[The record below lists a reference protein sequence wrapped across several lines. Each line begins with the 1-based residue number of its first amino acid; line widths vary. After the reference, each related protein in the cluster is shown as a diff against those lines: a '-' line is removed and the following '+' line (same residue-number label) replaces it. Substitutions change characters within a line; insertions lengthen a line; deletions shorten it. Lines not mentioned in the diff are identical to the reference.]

1 MIEKRKTIK
10 VIMVGQICKFEFKGK
25 VIFSKPFNLEE
36 NLNKIREK
44 INKKMNCQYSFLTKD
59 GKFIEQKDEEKYKL
73 GQIKDGETIK
83 LKEIELSQAN
93 TNGQK
98 INVLFE
104 GKSVYTINCNNET
117 NLNEAR
123 KLIANSLKQDFQFID
138 SDSNLIDMEDEE
150 DFTIENILTDSS
162 ISIKMESTSEDL
174 PAPKNEDVT
183 NSNKPKSSNKK
194 KIQDCSKFEIIK
206 KRKDLTI
213 YKYSN
218 VKRES
223 NHVLV
228 YQYFFDSFQASDYES
243 AYVVLFCGKTGDGK
257 STALNAF
264 FNIIK
269 GIELEDNYR
278 FILITE
284 PPKAKGQAESQ
295 TDGVHLYYLK
305 DYNNKPIILI
315 DSQGYG
321 DTRGISYDQKINS
334 AFEYVFSNVISHI
347 NTVCFIAKANTNRL
361 DVVTRYIFSSVTSLF
376 SGDITENF
384 VIVPTFASKDTINE
398 GPAFVES
405 IKTDADFLRLED
417 RKDQW
422 WFALDSK
429 SVLDNEA
436 DKITKYSFE
445 QMKIL
450 YEKKIK
456 KLPSKE
462 IKNSAEVMK
471 SRLSLR
477 PKLDLLNETFKN
489 LMMEQGNLQIKIKD
503 LADISIKISD
513 MENRIKMFESDAD
526 NLKPEELERRMKE
539 LNEVLNDR
547 LSSLCNETEEKF
559 INSCEFDKD
568 GDYYTHCDKCEMNCH
583 SICDCHFRFAG
594 RCKIYTFGIIGEKK
608 CEVCHCPKTCHRND
622 QYHWIKKRICI
633 KKDNS
638 SQIEEERRRNES
650 EKQRY
655 LNELNV
661 KKSNKNKINS
671 QIAELNFN
679 KKKLEE
685 KKMKNIEEKKEI
697 EIKIVN
703 TSNNIAYII
712 MQLKNTS
719 DKIEMLAMNK
729 NNVKNE
735 DEYIESLRVQMEEI
749 GYKDDEQREEINRMK
764 KQNKIISE
772 MKKNKNLTEKEIAEM
787 LGVKNI
793 DLESQ

>member
-1 MIEKRKTIK
+1 MSEDGKTVTCHLSSDK
-10 VIMVGQICKFEFKGK
+10 CELKFEFKGK
-25 VIFSKPFNLEE
+25 VIFSKPFNLDE

-59 GKFIEQKDEEKYKL
+59 GKFINQKDEVEYKL

-83 LKEIELSQAN
+83 LVQIETNQGN
-93 TNGQK
+93 TNGQE
-98 INVLFE
+98 IFVLFE
-104 GKSVYTINCNNET
+104 GQKICSINSNNDN
-117 NLNEAR
+117 NLSEAR
-123 KLIANSLKQDFQFID
+123 KLIVNSLKQDFQFLD
-138 SDSNLIDMEDEE
+138 SDSNLIDIEDEE
-150 DFTIENILTDSS
+150 DFTIENILNNNS

-174 PAPKNEDVT
+174 PAPKNENVT

-194 KIQDCSKFEIIK
+194 KIEDFSKYEIIK
-206 KRKDLTI
+206 KRKDFTI

-223 NHVLV
+223 NHDLV
-228 YQYFFDSFQASDYES
+228 YQYYFDSFEASDYES

-269 GIELEDNYR
+269 GIELKDNYR

-321 DTRGISYDQKINS
+321 DTRGITYDQRINS

-361 DVVTRYIFSSVTSLF
+361 DTVTKYIFSSVTSLF
-376 SGDITENF
+376 ADDITENF
-384 VIVPTFASKDTINE
+384 VIVPTFASKDTIDE

-405 IKTDADFLRLED
+405 IKTDADFLKLEE
-417 RKDQW
+417 RKDKW

-429 SVLDNEA
+429 SVLDNEE

-445 QMKIL
+445 QMKTL

-471 SRLSLR
+471 NRIILR
-477 PKLDLLNETFKN
+477 PKLELLNETFIN
-489 LMMEQGNLQIKIKD
+489 LMMEQGNLQLKIKD
-503 LADISIKISD
+503 LAEISIKISD
-513 MENRIKMFESDAD
+513 MENRIKMFENDAR
-526 NLKPEELERRMKE
+526 NLDPEALERKMKE
-539 LNEVLNDR
+539 LNDDLNNK
-547 LSSLCNETEEKF
+547 LSNLCNENEEKF

-568 GDYYTHCDKCEMNCH
+568 ENYHTHCDKCERNCH
-583 SICDCHFRFAG
+583 NICDCNFRFAG

-608 CEVCHCPKTCHRND
+608 CEICHCPKSCHRND
-622 QYHWIKKRICI
+622 NYHWVKKRICI

-638 SQIEEERRRNES
+638 SQIEEERRRNEA

-655 LNELNV
+655 LEELNQ
-661 KKSNKNKINS
+661 KRSNKNKINS
-671 QIAELNFN
+671 QIDELYFN
-679 KKKLEE
+679 KKKVGG
-685 KKMKNIEEKKEI
+685 K
-697 EIKIVN
+697 
-703 TSNNIAYII
+703 
-712 MQLKNTS
+712 
-719 DKIEMLAMNK
+719 KIEK
-729 NNVKNE
+729 
-735 DEYIESLRVQMEEI
+735 YSR
-749 GYKDDEQREEINRMK
+749 K
-764 KQNKIISE
+764 K
-772 MKKNKNLTEKEIAEM
+772 
-787 LGVKNI
+787 
-793 DLESQ
+793 

>member
-1 MIEKRKTIK
+1 
-10 VIMVGQICKFEFKGK
+10 MVGQICKFEFQGK
-25 VIFSKPFNLEE
+25 VIFSKPFNLDE

-59 GKFIEQKDEEKYKL
+59 GKFINQKDEVEYKL

-83 LKEIELSQAN
+83 LVQIETNQGN
-93 TNGQK
+93 TNGQE
-98 INVLFE
+98 IFVLFE
-104 GKSVYTINCNNET
+104 GKKICSINSNNDN
-117 NLNEAR
+117 NLSEAR
-123 KLIANSLKQDFQFID
+123 KLIVNSLKQDFQFLD
-138 SDSNLIDMEDEE
+138 SDSNLIDIEDEE
-150 DFTIENILTDSS
+150 DFTIENILNNNY

-174 PAPKNEDVT
+174 PAPKNENVT

-194 KIQDCSKFEIIK
+194 KIEDFSKYEIIK
-206 KRKDLTI
+206 KRKDFTI

-223 NHVLV
+223 NHDLV
-228 YQYFFDSFQASDYES
+228 YQYFFDSFEASDYES

-269 GIELEDNYR
+269 GIELKDNYR

-321 DTRGISYDQKINS
+321 DTRGITYDQKINS
-334 AFEYVFSNVISHI
+334 AFEFVFSNVISHI

-361 DVVTRYIFSSVTSLF
+361 DTVTKYIFSSVTSLF
-376 SGDITENF
+376 ADDITENF
-384 VIVPTFASKDTINE
+384 VIVPTFASKDTIDE

-405 IKTDADFLRLED
+405 IKTDADFLKLEE
-417 RKDQW
+417 RKDKW

-429 SVLDNEA
+429 SVLDNEE

-445 QMKIL
+445 QMKTL

-471 SRLSLR
+471 NRIILR
-477 PKLDLLNETFKN
+477 PKLELLNETFIN
-489 LMMEQGNLQIKIKD
+489 LMMEQGNLQLKIKD
-503 LADISIKISD
+503 LAEISIKISD
-513 MENRIKMFESDAD
+513 MENRIKMFENDAK
-526 NLKPEELERRMKE
+526 NLDPEALERKMKE
-539 LNEVLNDR
+539 LNDDLNNK
-547 LSSLCNETEEKF
+547 LSNLFNENEEKF
-559 INSCEFDKD
+559 INSCEYDKD
-568 GDYYTHCDKCEMNCH
+568 EDYHTHCNKCEKNCH
-583 SICDCHFRFAG
+583 SICDCNFRFAG

-608 CEVCHCPKTCHRND
+608 CEICHCPKSCHRND
-622 QYHWIKKRICI
+622 NYHWVKKRICI

-638 SQIEEERRRNES
+638 SQIAEERRRNEA

-655 LNELNV
+655 LEELNQ
-661 KKSNKNKINS
+661 KRSNKNKINS
-671 QIAELNFN
+671 QIDELYFN

-685 KKMKNIEEKKEI
+685 KKLKNIQEKNEI
-697 EIKIVN
+697 VVKIEK
-703 TSNNIAYII
+703 TSNQITFII
-712 MQLKNTS
+712 MQLKNIS
-719 DKIEMLAMNK
+719 DKIDMLAMNK
-729 NNVKNE
+729 NNIKTE
-735 DEYIESLRVQMEEI
+735 DEYIESLGVQMEEI
-749 GYKDDEQREEINRMK
+749 GFKDEEQRQQINKMK
-764 KQNKIISE
+764 NQNKIILE
-772 MKKNKNLTEKEIAEM
+772 MKNNKNLSEKEIAEM
-787 LGVKNI
+787 LGIKNT
-793 DLESQ
+793 DF

>member
-1 MIEKRKTIK
+1 
-10 VIMVGQICKFEFKGK
+10 MVGQICKFEFKGK
-25 VIFSKPFNLEE
+25 VIFSKPFNLDE

-59 GKFIEQKDEEKYKL
+59 GKFINQKDEVEYKL

-83 LKEIELSQAN
+83 LVQIESNQGN
-93 TNGQK
+93 TNGQE
-98 INVLFE
+98 IFVLFE
-104 GKSVYTINCNNET
+104 GKKICSINSNNDN
-117 NLNEAR
+117 NLSEAR
-123 KLIANSLKQDFQFID
+123 KLIVNSLKQDFQFLD
-138 SDSNLIDMEDEE
+138 SDSNLIDIEDEE
-150 DFTIENILTDSS
+150 DFIIENILNNNS

-174 PAPKNEDVT
+174 PAPKNENVT

-194 KIQDCSKFEIIK
+194 KIEDFSKYEIIK
-206 KRKDLTI
+206 KKKDFTI

-223 NHVLV
+223 NHDLV
-228 YQYFFDSFQASDYES
+228 YQYYFDSFEASDYES

-269 GIELEDNYR
+269 GIELKDNYR

-321 DTRGISYDQKINS
+321 DTRGITYDQKINS

-361 DVVTRYIFSSVTSLF
+361 DTVTKYIFSSVTSLF
-376 SGDITENF
+376 ADDITENF
-384 VIVPTFASKDTINE
+384 VIIPTFASKDTIEE

-405 IKTDADFLRLED
+405 IKTDADFLKLED

-429 SVLDNEA
+429 SVLDNEE

-445 QMKIL
+445 QMKTL

-471 SRLSLR
+471 NRVILR
-477 PKLDLLNETFKN
+477 PKLELLNETFMN
-489 LMMEQGNLQIKIKD
+489 LMMEQGNLQLKIKD
-503 LADISIKISD
+503 LAEISIKISD
-513 MENRIKMFESDAD
+513 MENRIKMFENDARTLD
-526 NLKPEELERRMKE
+526 PEALERKMKE
-539 LNEVLNDR
+539 LNDDLNNK
-547 LSSLCNETEEKF
+547 LSNLCNENEEKF
-559 INSCEFDKD
+559 INSCEHDKD
-568 GDYYTHCDKCEMNCH
+568 EDYHTHCDKCERNCH
-583 SICDCHFRFAG
+583 NICDCNFRFAG

-608 CEVCHCPKTCHRND
+608 CEICHCPKSCHRND
-622 QYHWIKKRICI
+622 YYHWVKKRICI

-638 SQIEEERRRNES
+638 SQIEEERRRNEV

-655 LNELNV
+655 LEELNQ
-661 KKSNKNKINS
+661 KRSNKNKIIS
-671 QIAELNFN
+671 QIDELNFN

-685 KKMKNIEEKKEI
+685 KKLKNIQEKNEI
-697 EIKIVN
+697 VVKIGK
-703 TSNNIAYII
+703 TSNKITFII
-712 MQLKNTS
+712 MQLKNIS
-719 DKIEMLAMNK
+719 DKIDMLAMNK
-729 NNVKNE
+729 NNIKTE
-735 DEYIESLRVQMEEI
+735 DEYIESLGVQMEEI
-749 GYKDDEQREEINRMK
+749 GFKDEEQRQQIIKMK
-764 KQNKIISE
+764 NQNKIILE
-772 MKKNKNLTEKEIAEM
+772 MKNNKNLSEKEIAEM
-787 LGVKNI
+787 LGIKNT
-793 DLESQ
+793 DFEDQ

>member
-1 MIEKRKTIK
+1 
-10 VIMVGQICKFEFKGK
+10 MVGQICKFEFQGK
-25 VIFSKPFNLEE
+25 VIFSKPFNLDE

-59 GKFIEQKDEEKYKL
+59 GKFINQKDEVEYKL

-83 LKEIELSQAN
+83 LVQIESNQGN
-93 TNGQK
+93 TNGQE
-98 INVLFE
+98 IFVLFE
-104 GKSVYTINCNNET
+104 GKKICSINSNNDN
-117 NLNEAR
+117 NLSEAR
-123 KLIANSLKQDFQFID
+123 KLIVNSLKQDFQFLD
-138 SDSNLIDMEDEE
+138 SDSNLIDIEDEE
-150 DFTIENILTDSS
+150 DFTIENILNNNY

-174 PAPKNEDVT
+174 PAPKNENVT

-194 KIQDCSKFEIIK
+194 KIEDFSKYEIIK
-206 KRKDLTI
+206 KRNDFTI

-223 NHVLV
+223 NHDLV
-228 YQYFFDSFQASDYES
+228 YQYFFDSFEASDYES
-243 AYVVLFCGKTGDGK
+243 AYVALFCGKTGDGK

-269 GIELEDNYR
+269 GIELKDNYR

-321 DTRGISYDQKINS
+321 DTRGIAYDQKINS
-334 AFEYVFSNVISHI
+334 AFEFVFSNVISHI

-361 DVVTRYIFSSVTSLF
+361 DTVTKYIFSSVTSLF
-376 SGDITENF
+376 ADDITENF
-384 VIVPTFASKDTINE
+384 VIVPTFASKDTIDE

-405 IKTDADFLRLED
+405 IKTDADFLKLEE
-417 RKDQW
+417 RKDKW

-429 SVLDNEA
+429 SVLDNEE

-445 QMKIL
+445 QMKTL

-471 SRLSLR
+471 NRIILR
-477 PKLDLLNETFKN
+477 PKLELLNETFLN
-489 LMMEQGNLQIKIKD
+489 LMMEQGNLQLKIKD
-503 LADISIKISD
+503 LAEISIKISD
-513 MENRIKMFESDAD
+513 MENRIKMFENDAKTL
-526 NLKPEELERRMKE
+526 NPEALERKMKE
-539 LNEVLNDR
+539 LNDVLNDK
-547 LSSLCNETEEKF
+547 LSSLCNENEEKF
-559 INSCEFDKD
+559 INSCEYDKD
-568 GDYYTHCDKCEMNCH
+568 GDYHTHCDKCEKNCH
-583 SICDCHFRFAG
+583 NICDCNFRFAG

-608 CEVCHCPKTCHRND
+608 CEICHCPKSCHRND
-622 QYHWIKKRICI
+622 NYHWVKKRICI

-638 SQIEEERRRNES
+638 SQIAEERRRNEA

-655 LNELNV
+655 LEELNQ
-661 KKSNKNKINS
+661 KRSNKNKINS
-671 QIAELNFN
+671 QIDELNFN

-685 KKMKNIEEKKEI
+685 KKLKNIQEKNEI
-697 EIKIVN
+697 VVKIEK
-703 TSNNIAYII
+703 TSNQITFII
-712 MQLKNTS
+712 MQLKNIS
-719 DKIEMLAMNK
+719 DKIDMLAMNK
-729 NNVKNE
+729 NNIKTE
-735 DEYIESLRVQMEEI
+735 DEYIESLGVQMEEI
-749 GYKDDEQREEINRMK
+749 GFKDEEQRQQINKMK
-764 KQNKIISE
+764 NQNKIILE
-772 MKKNKNLTEKEIAEM
+772 MKNNKNLSEKEIAEM
-787 LGVKNI
+787 LGIKNT
-793 DLESQ
+793 DF

>member
-1 MIEKRKTIK
+1 
-10 VIMVGQICKFEFKGK
+10 MVGQICKFEFKGK

-44 INKKMNCQYSFLTKD
+44 INKKMKCQYNFLTSD
-59 GKFIEQKDEEKYKL
+59 GKFIDQKDEEGYKL
-73 GQIKDGETIK
+73 GQIKVGEIIK
-83 LKEIELSQAN
+83 LDQMEISQAN
-93 TNGQK
+93 TNEQK

-104 GKSVYTINCNNET
+104 GKSKCSINCNNDT
-117 NLNEAR
+117 HLSEAR
-123 KLIANSLKQDFQFID
+123 KLIANSLKQDFQFLD
-138 SDSNLIDMEDEE
+138 SDSNLVDLEDEE
-150 DFTIENILTDSS
+150 DFTIENILNNNS

-183 NSNKPKSSNKK
+183 NCNKPKTSNKK
-194 KIQDCSKFEIIK
+194 KIEDFSKYEIIK

-223 NHVLV
+223 NHELV
-228 YQYFFDSFQASDYES
+228 YQYFYDSFEASDYEK

-269 GIELEDNYR
+269 GIELKDNYR

-321 DTRGISYDQKINS
+321 DTRGISYDQKINH

-376 SGDITENF
+376 AGDITENF
-384 VIVPTFASKDTINE
+384 VVIPTFASKDTIDE

-405 IKTDADFLRLED
+405 IKTDAEFLKLED
-417 RKDQW
+417 RKDEW

-429 SVLDNEA
+429 SILDNEE
-436 DKITKYSFE
+436 DKITKFSFK
-445 QMKIL
+445 QMNAL

-456 KLPSKE
+456 KLPSKG

-471 SRLSLR
+471 SRLQLR

-489 LMMEQGNLQIKIKD
+489 LMMDQGNLQLKIKA
-503 LADISIKISD
+503 LAEISIKISD
-513 MENRIKMFESDAD
+513 MENRIKMFENDKKT
-526 NLKPEELERRMKE
+526 LKPEELERRMKE
-539 LNEVLNDR
+539 LNEELNDK
-547 LSSLCNETEEKF
+547 LSNLCNQTEEKF
-559 INSCEFDKD
+559 INSCEF
-568 GDYYTHCDKCEMNCH
+568 GSEEYYYTHCDKCQRNCH
-583 SICDCHFRFAG
+583 DVCDCNFRLLG
-594 RCKIYTFGIIGEKK
+594 RCTIFTFGIIGEKK
-608 CEVCHCPKTCHRND
+608 CEECHCPKESHRND
-622 QYHWIKKRICI
+622 HYHWIKKRIYI
-633 KKDNS
+633 QKDNS
-638 SQIEEERRRNES
+638 SLIEEEKRRNEY

-655 LNELNV
+655 LNELKEKRN
-661 KKSNKNKINS
+661 NKDKISS
-671 QIAELNFN
+671 QIDELNFN

-685 KKMKNIEEKKEI
+685 EKMKNLQEKRDI
-697 EIKIVN
+697 EIKIAK

-712 MQLKNTS
+712 MQLKNIS
-719 DKIEMLAMNK
+719 DKIDMLAMNK

-735 DEYIESLRVQMEEI
+735 DEYIESLRAQMEEI
-749 GYKDDEQREEINRMK
+749 GFKDEEQREEINRMK
-764 KQNKIISE
+764 KQNKIIIE
-772 MKKNKNLTEKEIAEM
+772 MKNNKNLSEKEIADM
-787 LGVKNI
+787 LGVKDI
-793 DLESQ
+793 DFESQ